1 MSHLNTTFS
10 PPKGFTLILLIWYL
24 IVLCYCLYKRELVV
38 ETDQLERVGNS
49 EFLQKNVTKTILL
62 WNGVRRKEVRI
73 FGTGNQIFAK
83 QNCPV
88 NRCEIVTNRTERP
101 IESYDA
107 IIVVFH
113 NEFITPYELM
123 MPEFP
128 NGRSPN
134 LRLVFL
140 TQEPPTSL
148 KPHYNTSQLTN
159 FFNWTMTYR
168 IDSDIP
174 FLYGRVLPK
183 ETAPRTTEEVAHYR
197 EMAKKISKP
206 LQESQL
212 RNKTKTIAWMVSHC
226 KTHGQR
232 EKYVEELRK
241 YMDVDIYGSCGNGK
255 FFCQRHGTYFSE
267 PQCNKVIES
276 TYKFYLSFENSFC
289 KDYVTEKF
297 FKILDLYMIPIV
309 YGGADYTQHAP
320 PHSYID
326 ALKYKP
332 KELAAYLKIL
342 DADNALY
349 NEYFWWKDH
358 YRVEFISE
366 YTSRHGFCGLCQKLH
381 DIQTQFKSFSD
392 QRVISDLGDDSKC
405 QPIDPNLIA

>member
-1 MSHLNTTFS
+1 M
-10 PPKGFTLILLIWYL
+10 
-24 IVLCYCLYKRELVV
+24 VR
-38 ETDQLERVGNS
+38 ETDQNESVESSG
-49 EFLQKNVTKTILL
+49 FIQKNVTKTILL
-62 WNGVRRKEVRI
+62 WNGVRRKEVRV
-73 FGTGNQIFAK
+73 FGQGDQVFVNQS
-83 QNCPV
+83 CPV
-88 NRCEIVTNRTERP
+88 NGCEIVTSRTERP

-113 NEFITPYELM
+113 DELITPYELK

-128 NGRSPN
+128 NGRNPN
-134 LRLVFL
+134 QRLIFL

-148 KPHYNTSQLTN
+148 KRFYNTSQLKH

-168 IDSDIP
+168 MDSDIP

-183 ETAPRTTEEVAHYR
+183 ETAPRTPNEIAHYR
-197 EMAKKISKP
+197 EIARNISKP
-206 LQESQL
+206 LLKPEL
-212 RNKTKTIAWMVSHC
+212 RNKTKKIAWMVSHC
-226 KTHGQR
+226 ETHNQR
-232 EKYVEELRK
+232 EKYVAELQK
-241 YMDVDIYGSCGNGK
+241 YVDVDIYGKCGNGK
-255 FFCQRHGTYFSE
+255 LFCPRHGMFHSE
-267 PQCNKVIES
+267 PHCNKVIES

-326 ALKYKP
+326 ARKFKP

-342 DADNALY
+342 DADDALY

-358 YRVEFISE
+358 YHVEFITE
-366 YTSRHGFCGLCQKLH
+366 NTSRHGFCSLCQKLH
-381 DIQTQFKSFSD
+381 DIQTPFQSYAD
-392 QRVISDLGDDSKC
+392 EGVLTDLGDDSKC
-405 QPIDPNLIA
+405 LPFDPNWIS